1 VNLLLDTHVYLWF
14 VVQSPRL
21 SKAIYHQIETT
32 PVVYVSAASLWE
44 MVIKIQLKKLAADSG
59 DLAVKIIESG
69 FQELPVSVAHTLALE
84 QLPLHHRDPFDRI
97 LVAQA
102 HVEHLRLLTADSA
115 LKPYG
120 PVCQVISETT

>member
-1 VNLLLDTHVYLWF
+1 MNLLLDTHVYLGY
-14 VVQSPRL
+14 VIQSPRL
-21 SKAIYHQIETT
+21 SKSTYHQIETT

-44 MVIKIQLKKLAADSG
+44 VVIKIQVKKLSADPVELAA
-59 DLAVKIIESG
+59 KITASG

-97 LVAQA
+97 LLAQA
-102 HVEHLRLLTADSA
+102 HVEHLRLLTYDVG

-120 PVCQVISETT
+120 SVCQVIAEAT